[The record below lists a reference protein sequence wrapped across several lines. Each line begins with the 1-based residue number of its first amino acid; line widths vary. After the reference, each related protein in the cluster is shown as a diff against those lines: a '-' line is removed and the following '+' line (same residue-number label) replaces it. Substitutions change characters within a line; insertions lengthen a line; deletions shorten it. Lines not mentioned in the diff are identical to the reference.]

1 MLPLSITGGRT
12 FRESL
17 RPAMVFALSN
27 IVGNILIVLTLAAGT
42 WILGR
47 IWYVGFLFPAF
58 FALPIS
64 TVTRR
69 AMGKAGLLPEED
81 DE

>member
-1 MLPLSITGGRT
+1 MERIA
-12 FRESL
+12 F
-17 RPAMVFALSN
+17 
-27 IVGNILIVLTLAAGT
+27 ILGDQFYYWSSSVLTLAAGT

>member
-1 MLPLSITGGRT
+1 MNTK
-12 FRESL
+12 
-17 RPAMVFALSN
+17 AK
-27 IVGNILIVLTLAAGT
+27 NILKVIGIIILVIVLTLAAGT